1 MDFLITGA
9 AGFIGFHLS
18 KRLLQEGAS
27 VVGIDNLNP
36 YYDVSLKKGRL
47 EQLETDSSFEF
58 VKVDLEDR
66 AGMEEVFRRFS
77 FTTVVHFAAQA
88 GVRYSLV
95 NPYGYVN
102 SNLLGLVHML
112 ECCKEKKIEHLVFAS
127 SSSVYGANTRMP
139 LSVHHGADHPI
150 SLYAATKRAGEL
162 IIHSYAALYAIPS
175 TCLRFF
181 TVYGPWGRPD
191 MAYFKFTKNI
201 VEGEPIEVY
210 NYGKMKRDFTYI
222 DDIIEGVFRILA
234 RKPKHDTDWESDN
247 PDPSASF
254 APYKIYNIGNSDPVD
269 LLEFISILEEELGK
283 RVEKKL
289 LPLQAGD
296 IVATYANIA
305 DLESAV
311 GFRPKT
317 TMRDGIKAFVHWYRE
332 YYKIT

>member
-1 MDFLITGA
+1 
-9 AGFIGFHLS
+9 
-18 KRLLQEGAS
+18 
-27 VVGIDNLNP
+27 
-36 YYDVSLKKGRL
+36 
-47 EQLETDSSFEF
+47 
-58 VKVDLEDR
+58 
-66 AGMEEVFRRFS
+66 
-77 FTTVVHFAAQA
+77 
-88 GVRYSLV
+88 
-95 NPYGYVN
+95 
-102 SNLLGLVHML
+102 
-112 ECCKEKKIEHLVFAS
+112 
-127 SSSVYGANTRMP
+127 MP

-201 VEGEPIEVY
+201 VEGRPIEVY

-234 RKPKHDTDWESDN
+234 RKPKPDTDWECDN
-247 PDPSASF
+247 SDPSVSF

-283 RVEKKL
+283 KVQKKL

-296 IVATYANIA
+296 IVATYANID

-332 YYKIT
+332 YHKIT